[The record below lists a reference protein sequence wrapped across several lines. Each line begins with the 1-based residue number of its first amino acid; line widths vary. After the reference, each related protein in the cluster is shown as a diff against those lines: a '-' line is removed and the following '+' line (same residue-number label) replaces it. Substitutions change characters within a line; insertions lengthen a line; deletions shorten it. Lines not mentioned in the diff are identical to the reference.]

1 LEPTK
6 DAKVNAL
13 VGWFDVALTGEI
25 TLSTVPSQSET
36 HWK

>member
-1 LEPTK
+1 LELTK
-6 DAKVNAL
+6 DAKVNAF

-25 TLSTVPSQSET
+25 ALSTAPSQPET